1 MDMKKIVIAAT
12 LLSIVTG
19 GEVSALAAKTT
30 PHHAVAKITHV
41 KISKHKV
48 TGYTTAQSHVK
59 LMKLKHHEQAET
71 TANKHGK
78 FTLKVKSNNLTKL
91 KFKLKA
97 THAGLKARTYTHKV
111 KKHAQSIDES
121 TTTETQTAPAPV
133 KPQVSDDKKPEKN
146 KDKPTSQGGV
156 HYVPVKDWATI
167 KQEVKKVSDD
177 LKDAKSNVAD
187 LTNEKSDAKKN
198 DSAFADL
205 LSKKEAWDTAESN
218 LSNAD
223 TAAKKQE
230 LEGKRDTAKTAY
242 TAALNSDKAHSDAAK
257 KLNDLNGRLK
267 LAKQKVTELQHK
279 ADEIKGIFQESNPVP
294 NVQQ

>member
-1 MDMKKIVIAAT
+1 MKKIVIAAT

-133 KPQVSDDKKPEKN
+133 KPQVSDDKKPEKPA
-146 KDKPTSQGGV
+146 K
-156 HYVPVKDWATI
+156 PVKPSVSGGGYTAPAKPLTTTEHVNQLKGSLNGQLTTVDKFAKNVTATGEGSAKLNSQRSQLLTYVN
-167 KQEVKKVSDD
+167 KQINATVTGKVTKHDTTFTDSD
-177 LKDAKSNVAD
+177 
-187 LTNEKSDAKKN
+187 
-198 DSAFADL
+198 
-205 LSKKEAWDTAESN
+205 KEASQ
-218 LSNAD
+218 NA
-223 TAAKKQE
+223 
-230 LEGKRDTAKTAY
+230 
-242 TAALNSDKAHSDAAK
+242 
-257 KLNDLNGRLK
+257 
-267 LAKQKVTELQHK
+267 QKVVSAMNETDYSELLNATK
-279 ADEIKGIFQESNPVP
+279 EIKRIVLELVPLTSFTSTNGIPNFSTAPVAP
-294 NVQQ
+294 